1 MSYWLRLSYT
11 WNSLNYGQIR
21 LTCLHVTTQFRLFI
35 LPCDLLHCATVT
47 SQINCH
53 VVWIGWQQGCTH
65 VGRIRLLSYEV
76 ALRININI
84 RTTRKSTRKPLRTL
98 SKFASEFFQTYFSGK
113 RRHSVLFGT
122 TLADTLS
129 PSWSTHAWNLPE
141 NSWTP
146 RMLNISQK
154 RSETTRTLPI
164 PGMAANNALMTTW
177 VC

>member
-1 MSYWLRLSYT
+1 MF
-11 WNSLNYGQIR
+11 
-21 LTCLHVTTQFRLFI
+21 TCYHPIQVIHT
-35 LPCDLLHCATVT
+35 PMWSVAMHNCDLPNKLSRGLNWVAA
-47 SQINCH
+47 
-53 VVWIGWQQGCTH
+53 
-65 VGRIRLLSYEV
+65 RIYTCWPNSSDLLSYEV